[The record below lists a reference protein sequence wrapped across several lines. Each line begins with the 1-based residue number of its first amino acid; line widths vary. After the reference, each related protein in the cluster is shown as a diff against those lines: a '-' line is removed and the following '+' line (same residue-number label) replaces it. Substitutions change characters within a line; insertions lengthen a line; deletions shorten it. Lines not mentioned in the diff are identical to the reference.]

1 MLIVFTLFFSATLY
15 ASGYRID
22 EYKIEANV
30 NNDGSMDV
38 TEYLK
43 YYFEESMNGVFRD
56 ILYKYT
62 FADQKNDMS
71 PTSGRYQASNVT
83 NIRAYTSDSSFNN
96 MTEANLNSSSSLS
109 NGMRNVFS
117 VTDVIDNGYRKKLKV
132 YSPVSSESYKY
143 IKYKYKIFHS

>member
-1 MLIVFTLFFSATLY
+1 MRNIKKVFLILIVFTLFFSATLY

-71 PTSGRYQASNVT
+71 PTSE
-83 NIRAYTSDSSFNN
+83 D
-96 MTEANLNSSSSLS
+96 
-109 NGMRNVFS
+109 
-117 VTDVIDNGYRKKLKV
+117 
-132 YSPVSSESYKY
+132 
-143 IKYKYKIFHS
+143 IKQVM